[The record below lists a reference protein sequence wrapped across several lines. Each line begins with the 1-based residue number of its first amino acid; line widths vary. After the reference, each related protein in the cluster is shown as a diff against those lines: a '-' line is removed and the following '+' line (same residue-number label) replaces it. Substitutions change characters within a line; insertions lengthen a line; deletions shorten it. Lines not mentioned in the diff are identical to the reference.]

1 MEIRAP
7 YVLIGS
13 FVLAAILAVFGF
25 VYWLHNSNGFAERAI
40 YYVRFEKTV
49 GGLQTGAAVLFNG
62 VRVGEVAALR
72 VNSDNPQQV
81 MVSIA
86 VTPDTP
92 IRADTAV
99 ELDFQGLTGV
109 PVIALTGGASAAN
122 PLKPQDNNTVLIAP
136 PDAGQSLT
144 QSARIALRRLDGI
157 LTDNAEPFHATINNL
172 STFAAALGRNSE
184 RVDTILAGLEQFLG
198 GKQQSDVH
206 VYDLAAP
213 DAFPAIAKRPREQ
226 FALPEPTVVLLFDTQ
241 NVLLR
246 SETGESIIANAKW
259 SDNLP
264 KLVQAKIIQSFENAG
279 LIEKISR
286 PGEANLAE
294 RQILID
300 IRKFQVAKSEALAEV
315 EFSARITDRTGR
327 IIQARIFQAQV
338 GVKDWQGTSLVEALN
353 EAFKKTAVELVLWA
367 SSVS

>member
-25 VYWLHNSNGFAERAI
+25 VYWLHNSSGFAERAV

-62 VRVGEVAALR
+62 VRVGEVTALR
-72 VNSDNPQQV
+72 VDRDRPQQV
-81 MVSIA
+81 LVSIT
-86 VTPDTP
+86 VTSDTP

-109 PVIALTGGASAAN
+109 PVIALSGGASAA
-122 PLKPQDNNTVLIAP
+122 PVLKPQDTNTVLIAP
-136 PDAGQSLT
+136 VDAGQSLT
-144 QSARIALRRLDGI
+144 QSARIALRRIDAI
-157 LTDNAEPFHATINNL
+157 LAENAEPFHATINNL

-198 GKQQSDVH
+198 GKQQSDIH

-213 DAFPAIAKRPREQ
+213 ETFPTVAKRPREQ
-226 FALPEPTVVLLFDTQ
+226 FALPEPTAVLLFDTQ

-246 SETGESIIANAKW
+246 SEAGESTIANAKW

-264 KLVQAKIIQSFENAG
+264 KLIQAKIMQSFENAG
-279 LIEKISR
+279 LIDKISR
-286 PGEANLAE
+286 SGEANLVE

-300 IRKFQVAKSEALAEV
+300 IRKFQIAKPEALADV

-327 IIQARIFQAQV
+327 IIQARVFQARV
-338 GVKDWQGTSLVEALN
+338 GIKDWQEPNLVEALN
-353 EAFKKTAVELVLWA
+353 QAFKKTAAELVLWA